1 MTMATVEE
9 LLRACLYEQEALRRV
24 LVRKGL
30 VSNEEVLEEV
40 KAVRRELERKRGLRY
55 RPRAESAPAAGIPG
69 NSPSPNRRG
78 YGGRRHAGLR
88 PGRGPFRAH
97 DALRSSVP

>member
-1 MTMATVEE
+1 MGEKADLRNVASFEE

-40 KAVRRELERKRGLRY
+40 KTVRRELEGKRAR
-55 RPRAESAPAAGIPG
+55 
-69 NSPSPNRRG
+69 
-78 YGGRRHAGLR
+78 
-88 PGRGPFRAH
+88 
-97 DALRSSVP
+97 